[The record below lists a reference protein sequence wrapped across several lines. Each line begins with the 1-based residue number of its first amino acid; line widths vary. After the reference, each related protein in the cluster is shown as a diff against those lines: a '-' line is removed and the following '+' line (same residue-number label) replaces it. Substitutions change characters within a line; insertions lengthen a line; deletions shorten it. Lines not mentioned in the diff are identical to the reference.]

1 MLISYNIYN
10 NKSNMVYCSATF
22 THNYLVMVADDYFYN
37 YVGKLINIS
46 ITDYIHPDFK
56 EEFTNICESLKE
68 GESQGMIAY
77 MKGKDDTY
85 TLVHILLSN
94 TGHVIE
100 DNSVI
105 EAEVYNVFNTE
116 KKYFKLHD
124 DADKYKKFL
133 SMYNDYLFD
142 YDIATGIISIY
153 VYRSMKA
160 TVIKKMHIDDFEKYI
175 MTFFNNARHEQ
186 DFRDVMYK
194 LRNANEGFNAEITCP
209 LIADPSKLGLYKVDC
224 RIIYRYNRSKVV
236 IGIIKSLGAQT
247 EEAYYATQ
255 EGKDFFTGLLNKR
268 ACKEYVSDAISS
280 NKDMHYVA
288 MIDIDD
294 FKNINDTY
302 GHLYGDKVILKVASI
317 INSTLNGR
325 GIVGR
330 FGGDEFFIF
339 TNWINTES
347 QLRSILTSLKQKV
360 RDEMSQGENGCIV
373 TLSIGVCQYPDNG
386 SDYDTLVNK
395 ADKCLYIAKNKGKN
409 RYIIYDPAKH
419 GDFIEDMG
427 RKGFSMAPIKKGEN
441 LSLEVADM
449 AIDII
454 RNGKEAV
461 KRALPRACKALEIDG
476 IRIYNA
482 TKGELI
488 DYYGEYSGLP
498 DILELIKTDKFMEK
512 FENRNYV
519 TVVYTSNIES
529 FYKEMYDAVIAC
541 NIGGMIYSYFKNDEG
556 DNIVMFYDTF
566 NKSFRWNESDK
577 NYIMTLTKIV
587 TSVL

>member
-1 MLISYNIYN
+1 MLISDNIYN

-56 EEFTNICESLKE
+56 EEFTNICGSLKE

-77 MKGKDDTY
+77 MKGKDGTY

-116 KKYFKLHD
+116 KKYLRLHD

-209 LIADPSKLGLYKVDC
+209 LIADSSKLGLYKVDC
-224 RIIYRYNRSKVV
+224 RIINKYNRSKVV

-268 ACKEYVSDAISS
+268 ACKEYVSDAIAS

-419 GDFIEDMG
+419 GDFLEDMG

-441 LSLEVADM
+441 LSFEVADM

-476 IRIYNA
+476 IRVYNA